1 MPHRS
6 LQHRWPRF
14 ACCLVCGLL
23 GVMALVRDASADEPD
38 RSPISFALLGEQ
50 KRLLTANH
58 TSGSVSLVNLASAR
72 VESELALGRGPADV
86 VWLDEETAVVSL
98 LHDDALAVVKRS
110 GDKLTLH
117 STAFVGDEP
126 RGIAVSKDK
135 QVIYVALG
143 GEDAI
148 AVVEVA
154 KLLKEPD
161 TTAAATT
168 RHPSLATRHFSAP
181 GIPKTVRVSPDG
193 RWLVACCAVPSAVLV
208 FDLTTNALVSERR
221 LFDGAFNPGVPAITG
236 DSGLVVLPHAVNRE
250 FSVTPQMIDIGWVID
265 NRISKLPLPDGEPS
279 TQKQLGLDIRG
290 NAVGDA
296 YGAAFSPDQSLL
308 VVTAGGTHE
317 LLVIDFGSIP
327 WPKGDPGDFLPASM
341 QKDKSSFRRIELG
354 GRPMAVEFVNERTVV
369 VSNFFSNSVQIVDLD
384 ACEVTQTISLGGP
397 NEPSLARRGEHIFF
411 DADRSMHS
419 WYSCHTCHTDGHTA
433 GQVFDTRNDKSYGTP
448 KLTPSLRGVAETGPW
463 TWHGWQTDLH
473 DAMKRSLSE
482 SMATKLPIT
491 DEDAAAMVAYLK
503 TLDHPTNPRAT
514 MRDAALAKKIE
525 AGSKLFSGK
534 AACASCHAGNQFTST
549 DLFDGKVEDKKDRDP
564 NYNPPT
570 LRGLSSR
577 RRFLHTGK
585 ARSLDAVLTKHHRP
599 EDLVGEALTDDER
612 ETLIEYLKSL

>member
-1 MPHRS
+1 MRHGWIS
-6 LQHRWPRF
+6 LTCLIVFGLF
-14 ACCLVCGLL
+14 ANGLFAGAVC
-23 GVMALVRDASADEPD
+23 ADESD
-38 RSPISFALLGEQ
+38 RSPISLAVSGDG
-50 KRLLTANH
+50 RACLTANH
-58 TSGSVSLVNLASAR
+58 TSGSVSLINLRDGR
-72 VESELALGRGPADV
+72 VESELAVGRGPADV
-86 VWLDEETAVVSL
+86 VWLDATTAIVSL
-98 LHDDALAVVKRS
+98 LRDDALAVVKRD
-110 GDKLTLH
+110 GGQLTLH
-117 STAFVGDEP
+117 RTAFVGDEP
-126 RGIAVSKDK
+126 RGIALSKDGK
-135 QVIYVALG
+135 RLFVALG

-154 KLLKEPD
+154 GLLNAKSDGQQPG
-161 TTAAATT
+161 AVT
-168 RHPSLATRHFSAP
+168 RYLAP
-181 GIPKTVRVSPDG
+181 GIPKMVRVSPDG
-193 RWLVACCAVPSAVLV
+193 RWLVACCAVPSAILV
-208 FDLTTNALVSERR
+208 YDLTTNALVSERR
-221 LFDGAFNPGVPAITG
+221 LFDGAFNPGVPAITK

-296 YGAAFSPDQSLL
+296 YAAAFSPDQSLL

-327 WPKGDPGDFLPASM
+327 WPKGDPGDFLPAAM

-354 GRPMAVEFVNERTVV
+354 GRPQAVQFLGERTVV
-369 VSNFFSNSVQIVDLD
+369 VSNYFSNSVQIVDLD
-384 ACEVTQTISLGGP
+384 ARAVTQTIPLGGP
-397 NEPSLARRGEHIFF
+397 SEPSLARRGEHIFF

-433 GQVFDTRNDKSYGTP
+433 GQVFDTRNDKTYGTP

-491 DEDAAAMVAYLK
+491 DEDATAMVAYLK
-503 TLDHPTNPRAT
+503 TLDHPTNPRAST
-514 MRDAALAKKIE
+514 HDEALAKKIA
-525 AGSKLFSGK
+525 AGEKLFTGK
-534 AACASCHAGNQFTST
+534 AACASCHSGTQFTSAES
-549 DLFDGKVEDKKDRDP
+549 FDGKVEDKKDRDP
-564 NYNPPT
+564 SYNPPT
-570 LRGLSSR
+570 LRGLASR

-599 EDLVGEALTDDER
+599 EDLVGESLSDDER
-612 ETLIEYLKSL
+612 ATLIEYLKSL

>member
-1 MPHRS
+1 MRHGWIS
-6 LQHRWPRF
+6 LTCLAVFGLF
-14 ACCLVCGLL
+14 ANGLFA
-23 GVMALVRDASADEPD
+23 GVACADEPD
-38 RSPISFALLGEQ
+38 RSPISLAVNGDG
-50 KRLLTANH
+50 RACLTANH
-58 TSGSVSLVNLASAR
+58 TSGSVSLVNLKDGR
-72 VESELALGRGPADV
+72 VESELAVGRGPADV
-86 VWLDEETAVVSL
+86 VWLDETTAIVSL
-98 LHDDALAVVKRS
+98 LHDDALAVVKRN
-110 GDKLTLH
+110 GGKLTLH
-117 STAFVGDEP
+117 RAAIVGDEP
-126 RGIAVSKDK
+126 RGIALSKDGK
-135 QVIYVALG
+135 RLFVALG

-148 AVVEVA
+148 AVVEIAGLLNA
-154 KLLKEPD
+154 KSDGQQPG
-161 TTAAATT
+161 AVT
-168 RHPSLATRHFSAP
+168 RYLAP
-181 GIPKTVRVSPDG
+181 GIPKMVRVSPDG
-193 RWLVACCAVPSAVLV
+193 RWLVACCAVPSAILV
-208 FDLTTNALVSERR
+208 YDLTTNALVSERR
-221 LFDGAFNPGVPAITG
+221 LFDGAFNPGVPAITK

-296 YGAAFSPDQSLL
+296 YAAAFSPDQSLL

-327 WPKGDPGDFLPASM
+327 WPKGDPGDFLPAAM

-354 GRPMAVEFVNERTVV
+354 GRPQAVEFLGERTVV
-369 VSNFFSNSVQIVDLD
+369 VSNYFSNSVQIVDLD
-384 ACEVTQTISLGGP
+384 ARAVTQTIPLGGP
-397 NEPSLARRGEHIFF
+397 SEPSLARRGEHIFF

-433 GQVFDTRNDKSYGTP
+433 GQVFDTRNDKTYGTP

-503 TLDHPTNPRAT
+503 TLDHPTNPRAST
-514 MRDAALAKKIE
+514 HDEALAKKIA
-525 AGSKLFSGK
+525 AGEKLFTGK
-534 AACASCHAGNQFTST
+534 AACASCHAGTQFTSGET
-549 DLFDGKVEDKKDRDP
+549 FDGKVEDKKDRDP

-570 LRGLSSR
+570 LRGLASR

-599 EDLVGEALTDDER
+599 EDLVGESLSDDER
-612 ETLIEYLKSL
+612 ATLIEYLKSL

>member
-1 MPHRS
+1 MRHGWIS
-6 LQHRWPRF
+6 LT
-14 ACCLVCGLL
+14 CLVVFGLFANGL
-23 GVMALVRDASADEPD
+23 FAGVACAVEPD
-38 RSPISFALLGEQ
+38 RSPISLAVSGDG
-50 KRLLTANH
+50 RTCLTANH
-58 TSGSVSLVNLASAR
+58 TSGSVSLVNLKDGR
-72 VESELALGRGPADV
+72 VESELAVGRGPADV
-86 VWLDEETAVVSL
+86 VWLDETTAIVSL
-98 LHDDALAVVKRS
+98 LHDDALAVVKRN
-110 GDKLTLH
+110 GGKLTLH
-117 STAFVGDEP
+117 RTAIVGDEP

-135 QVIYVALG
+135 RLVYVALG

-148 AVVEVA
+148 AVVEIAGLLTA
-154 KLLKEPD
+154 KSDGQQPG
-161 TTAAATT
+161 AVT
-168 RHPSLATRHFSAP
+168 RYLAP
-181 GIPKTVRVSPDG
+181 GIPKMVRVSPDG
-193 RWLVACCAVPSAVLV
+193 RWLVACCAVPSAILV
-208 FDLTTNALVSERR
+208 YDLTTNALVSERR
-221 LFDGAFNPGVPAITG
+221 LFDGAFNPGVPAITK

-296 YGAAFSPDQSLL
+296 YAAAFSPDQSLL

-327 WPKGDPGDFLPASM
+327 WPKGDPGDFLPAAM

-354 GRPMAVEFVNERTVV
+354 GRPQAVEFIGERTVV
-369 VSNFFSNSVQIVDLD
+369 VSNYFSNSVQVVDLD
-384 ACEVTQTISLGGP
+384 AREVTQTISLGGP
-397 NEPSLARRGEHIFF
+397 SEPSLARRGEHIFF

-433 GQVFDTRNDKSYGTP
+433 GQVFDTRNDKTYGTP

-473 DAMKRSLSE
+473 DAMKRSLNE
-482 SMATKLPIT
+482 SMASKLPIT
-491 DEDAAAMVAYLK
+491 DEDATAMVAYLK
-503 TLDHPTNPRAT
+503 TLDHPVNPRGDT
-514 MRDAALAKKIE
+514 KDEALAKKIA
-525 AGSKLFSGK
+525 AGEKLFTGK
-534 AACASCHAGNQFTST
+534 AACASCHSGTQFTSGET
-549 DLFDGKVEDKKDRDP
+549 FDGKVEDKKDRDP

-570 LRGLSSR
+570 LRGLASR

-599 EDLVGEALTDDER
+599 EDLVGESLSDDER

>member
-1 MPHRS
+1 MRHGWNS
-6 LQHRWPRF
+6 L
-14 ACCLVCGLL
+14 ACCVALGLL
-23 GVMALVRDASADEPD
+23 AGVACADERD
-38 RSPISFALLGEQ
+38 RSPIALAVSGNGSMC
-50 KRLLTANH
+50 LTANH
-58 TSGSVSLVNLASAR
+58 TSGSVSLVNLKDGR
-72 VESELALGRGPADV
+72 VESELSVGRGPADL
-86 VWLDEETAVVSL
+86 VWLDETTAVVSL
-98 LHDDALAVVKRS
+98 LHDDALAVVKWS
-110 GDKLTLH
+110 GGKLTLH
-117 STAFVGDEP
+117 RAAFVGDEP

-135 QVIYVALG
+135 RVVYVALG

-148 AVVEVA
+148 AVVEIAGLLNA
-154 KLLKEPD
+154 KSDGQQPRSV
-161 TTAAATT
+161 T
-168 RHPSLATRHFSAP
+168 RYSAP
-181 GIPKTVRVSPDG
+181 GIPKSVRVSPDG
-193 RWLVACCAVPSAVLV
+193 HWLVACCAVPSAILV
-208 FDLTTNALVSERR
+208 YDLTTNALVSERR
-221 LFDGAFNPGVPAITG
+221 LFDGAFNPGVPAITK

-296 YGAAFSPDQSLL
+296 YAAAFSPNQSLL

-327 WPKGDPGDFLPASM
+327 WPKGDPGDFLPAAM

-354 GRPMAVEFVNERTVV
+354 GRPQAVEFIGERTVV
-369 VSNFFSNSVQIVDLD
+369 VSNYFSNSVQVVDLD
-384 ACEVTQTISLGGP
+384 ACEVTQTIALRGP
-397 NEPSLARRGEHIFF
+397 VEPSLARRGEHIFF

-433 GQVFDTRNDKSYGTP
+433 GQVFDTRNDKTYGTP

-482 SMATKLPIT
+482 SMASKLPIT
-491 DEDAAAMVAYLK
+491 DDDATAMVAYLK
-503 TLDHPTNPRAT
+503 TLDHPTNPRAST
-514 MRDAALAKKIE
+514 NDQALAKKIA
-525 AGSKLFSGK
+525 AGEKLFTGK
-534 AACASCHAGNQFTST
+534 AACTSCHSGTQFTST
-549 DLFDGKVEDKKDRDP
+549 ETFDGKVEDKKDRDP
-564 NYNPPT
+564 SYNPPT
-570 LRGLSSR
+570 LRGLASR

-599 EDLVGEALTDDER
+599 EDLVGESLSDEER
-612 ETLIEYLKSL
+612 ESLIEYLKSL

>member
-1 MPHRS
+1 MRHGWIS
-6 LQHRWPRF
+6 QT
-14 ACCLVCGLL
+14 CLVVFGLFANGL
-23 GVMALVRDASADEPD
+23 FAGAVCADEPD
-38 RSPISFALLGEQ
+38 RSPISLAVSGDG
-50 KRLLTANH
+50 RTCLTANH
-58 TSGSVSLVNLASAR
+58 TSGSVSLVNLKDGR
-72 VESELALGRGPADV
+72 VESELAVGRGPADV
-86 VWLDEETAVVSL
+86 AWLDQTTAIVSL
-98 LHDDALAVVKRS
+98 LHDDALAVVKRD
-110 GDKLTLH
+110 GGKLTLH
-117 STAFVGDEP
+117 LTAFVGDEP
-126 RGIAVSKDK
+126 RGIALSKDGK
-135 QVIYVALG
+135 RLFVALG

-148 AVVEVA
+148 AVVEIAGLLNA
-154 KLLKEPD
+154 KSDGQQPGSV
-161 TTAAATT
+161 T
-168 RHPSLATRHFSAP
+168 RYLAP
-181 GIPKTVRVSPDG
+181 GIPKRVRVSPDG
-193 RWLVACCAVPSAVLV
+193 KWLVACCAVPSAILV
-208 FDLTTNALVSERR
+208 YDLTTNALVSERR
-221 LFDGAFNPGVPAITG
+221 LFDGAFNPGVPAITQ

-296 YGAAFSPDQSLL
+296 YAAAFSPDQSLL

-317 LLVIDFGSIP
+317 LLVIDFGSIL
-327 WPKGDPGDFLPASM
+327 WPKGDPGDFLPAAM

-354 GRPMAVEFVNERTVV
+354 GRPQAVEFIGERSVV
-369 VSNFFSNSVQIVDLD
+369 VSNYFSNSVQVVDLD
-384 ACEVTQTISLGGP
+384 AREVSKTIPLGGP
-397 NEPSLARRGEHIFF
+397 SEPNLARRGEHIFF

-433 GQVFDTRNDKSYGTP
+433 GQVFDTRNDKTYGTP

-482 SMATKLPIT
+482 SMASKLPIT
-491 DEDAAAMVAYLK
+491 DEDATAMVAYLK
-503 TLDHPTNPRAT
+503 TLDHPTNPRAST
-514 MRDAALAKKIE
+514 HDEALAKKIA
-525 AGSKLFSGK
+525 AGEKLFTGK
-534 AACASCHAGNQFTST
+534 AACASCHAGIQFTSVEA
-549 DLFDGKVEDKKDRDP
+549 FDGKVEDKKDRDP

-570 LRGLSSR
+570 LRGLASR

-599 EDLVGEALTDDER
+599 EDLVGESLTDEER

>member
-1 MPHRS
+1 MRYGWISPTCWVVFS
-6 LQHRWPRF
+6 LL
-14 ACCLVCGLL
+14 ASGLL
-23 GVMALVRDASADEPD
+23 VGVASADEPD
-38 RSPISFALLGEQ
+38 RSPISLAVIGDG
-50 KRLLTANH
+50 RVCLTANH
-58 TSGSVSLVNLASAR
+58 TSGSVSLVNLKDGR
-72 VESELALGRGPADV
+72 VESELAIGRGPADA
-86 VWLDEETAVVSL
+86 VWLDEATAIVSL
-98 LHDDALAVVKRS
+98 LHDDALAVVKRD
-110 GDKLTLH
+110 GGKLTLH
-117 STAFVGDEP
+117 RTAFVGDEP
-126 RGIAVSKDK
+126 RGIALSKDGK
-135 QVIYVALG
+135 RLFVALG

-148 AVVEVA
+148 AVVEIA
-154 KLLKEPD
+154 GLL
-161 TTAAATT
+161 TATSNGQQPGSVS
-168 RHPSLATRHFSAP
+168 RYLAP
-181 GIPKTVRVSPDG
+181 GIPKMVRVSPDG
-193 RWLVACCAVPSAVLV
+193 KWLVACCGVPSAILV
-208 FDLTTNALVSERR
+208 YDLATNALVSERR
-221 LFDGAFNPGVPAITG
+221 LFDGAFNPGVPAITK

-296 YGAAFSPDQSLL
+296 YAAAFSPDQSLL

-327 WPKGDPGDFLPASM
+327 WPKGDPGDFLPAVM

-354 GRPMAVEFVNERTVV
+354 GRPQAVEFIGERTVV
-369 VSNFFSNSVQIVDLD
+369 VSNYFSNSVQVVDLD
-384 ACEVTQTISLGGP
+384 AREVTKTISLGGP
-397 NEPSLARRGEHIFF
+397 SEPGLARRGEHIFF

-473 DAMKRSLSE
+473 DAMKRSLNE

-491 DEDAAAMVAYLK
+491 DDDATAMVAYLK
-503 TLDHPTNPRAT
+503 TLDHPTNPRAST
-514 MRDAALAKKIE
+514 RDEALAKRIA
-525 AGSKLFSGK
+525 AGEKLFTGK
-534 AACASCHAGNQFTST
+534 AACASCHSGTQFTSAEA
-549 DLFDGKVEDKKDRDP
+549 FDGKVEDKKDRDP

-570 LRGLSSR
+570 LRGLASR

-599 EDLVGEALTDDER
+599 EDLVGESLSDE
-612 ETLIEYLKSL
+612 ECESLIEYLKSL